1 MLVKILKPI
10 VQIVDF
16 IFGLIYQKTKKSTT
30 TGSACG
36 NRKTCTMDYFRPKV
50 TPATEKTRWTSAS
63 RGNRWILETYLPT
76 DQENVSLE
84 TPEFV
89 VTQPVI
95 TSFWNFLNTYEDPEL
110 NREKLPIQG
119 LAMLLMG
126 LRKQSSEECWDSFIW
141 KTSQFIKR
149 IVKRKFQKQKE
160 VWAELLR
167 VVYSAHQTLSV
178 RSRNGIFN
186 GRCMRELFNH
196 CNGVVSDTNRVI
208 HDILPDPDGR
218 GIDLLLEQLSTTRK
232 PNGLWIISLHRRNGA
247 PNKLVVPGSLP
258 SRAESIE
265 LAKLW
270 SPLLGLH
277 FWEFRNCSFKTIVL
291 RQFSNVSG
299 RPECQRGNVA
309 SQKRRA

>member
-1 MLVKILKPI
+1 MLGELHFENKSIH
-10 VQIVDF
+10 
-16 IFGLIYQKTKKSTT
+16 QKN
-30 TGSACG
+30 CEE
-36 NRKTCTMDYFRPKV
+36 KV
-50 TPATEKTRWTSAS
+50 
-63 RGNRWILETYLPT
+63 
-76 DQENVSLE
+76 
-84 TPEFV
+84 
-89 VTQPVI
+89 
-95 TSFWNFLNTYEDPEL
+95 
-110 NREKLPIQG
+110 
-119 LAMLLMG
+119 
-126 LRKQSSEECWDSFIW
+126 SEEEKSVGRVA
-141 KTSQFIKR
+141 TSGI
-149 IVKRKFQKQKE
+149 
-160 VWAELLR
+160 L
-167 VVYSAHQTLSV
+167 SAHHTLSV
-178 RSRNGIFN
+178 RWRNGIFN
-186 GRCMRELFNH
+186 RLSMRELFNH